1 MPIIDQLFTQLI
13 ELGGS
18 DLHLSQGQPAKI
30 RVHGSIKPISE
41 DYLTADTME
50 TMMREI
56 CEPRAW
62 ERYVERG
69 DLDFAYEMDADHRF
83 RCNYLKQQNGYAC
96 VFRII
101 PTKIASLES
110 LGIPPVVKEFGH
122 LRSGLVLVT
131 GPTGSGK
138 STTLAALLDYINVN
152 FRRHIITI
160 EEPIEFVHRNKRS
173 IITQRE
179 VPIQTPS
186 FADGLR
192 AALRQ
197 DADICLVGEMRDLET
212 ISLALTAAETGLLV
226 FGTLHTNNARKTVD
240 RIIDVFPSDQQSQVR
255 TMLAA
260 SLKGVVAQL
269 LMKKADGK
277 GRVAVNEVMV
287 STPAVGAIIREGAT
301 QKLYDVIIGGKAEGM
316 QFMDDSIWS
325 KLRDGYVSPME
336 AYMKA
341 IDKNRF
347 KAFLPPEM
355 QAIANAGGGAENKK

>member
-1 MPIIDQLFTQLI
+1 MPIIDQLFEQLI
-13 ELGGS
+13 QLGGS
-18 DLHLSQGQPAKI
+18 DLHLSQGQPPKI
-30 RVHGSIKPISE
+30 RVHGSIRPIAE
-41 DYLTADTME
+41 EILTAASME

-62 ERYVERG
+62 ERYLEKG
-69 DLDFAYEMDADHRF
+69 DLDFAYEMDAEHRF
-83 RCNYLKQQNGYAC
+83 RCNFLRQQNGYAA

-101 PTKIASLES
+101 PTKIASLET

-138 STTLAALLDYINVN
+138 STTLAALLDYINSN

-160 EEPIEFVHRNKRS
+160 EEPIEFVHRNKKS

-197 DADICLVGEMRDLET
+197 DADIVLVGEMRDLET

-240 RIIDVFPSDQQSQVR
+240 RIIDVFPADQQSQVR

-277 GRVAVNEVMV
+277 GRVAVNEIMV

-325 KLRDGYVSPME
+325 KLRDGFVSPME

-347 KAFLPPEM
+347 KAFLPPEQ
-355 QAIANAGGGAENKK
+355 QAIANAGGGEAKK

>member
-1 MPIIDQLFTQLI
+1 MPIIDNLFRKLI

-18 DLHLSQGQPAKI
+18 DLHLSQGQPPKV
-30 RVHGSIKPISE
+30 RVHGGIRPIADE
-41 DYLTADTME
+41 ILTGAAME

-62 ERYVERG
+62 DRYKEKG
-69 DLDFAYEMDADHRF
+69 DLDFAYEMDEDNRF
-83 RCNYLKQQNGYAC
+83 RCNYLKQQHGLAC

-101 PTKIASLES
+101 PTKIASLEQ

-122 LRSGLVLVT
+122 MRSGLVLVT

-138 STTLAALLDYINVN
+138 STTLAALLDYINTN

-160 EEPIEFVHRNKRS
+160 EEPIEFVHRNKKS

-179 VPIQTPS
+179 VPIQTPT

-192 AALRQ
+192 AALRE
-197 DADICLVGEMRDLET
+197 DADIVLVGEMRDLET

-260 SLKGVVAQL
+260 SLRGVVAQL
-269 LMKKADGK
+269 LMKKSDGK
-277 GRVAVNEVMV
+277 GRAAVNEIMV
-287 STPAVGAIIREGAT
+287 SNSAVSAIIREGAT
-301 QKLYDVIIGGKAEGM
+301 QKLYDVIIGGKSQGM
-316 QFMDDSIWS
+316 QFMDEAIWQ
-325 KLRDGYVSPME
+325 KLRDGYVTPME

-341 IDKNRF
+341 IDKQRF
-347 KAFLPPEM
+347 KNFLPPEE
-355 QAIANAGGGAENKK
+355 AEVANAGGGEANK

>member
-1 MPIIDQLFTQLI
+1 MPIIDQLFDQLI
-13 ELGGS
+13 QLGGS
-18 DLHLSQGQPAKI
+18 DLHLSQGQPPKI
-30 RVHGSIKPISE
+30 RVHGSIRPIAE
-41 DYLTADTME
+41 EVLTAASME

-62 ERYVERG
+62 ERYIEKG
-69 DLDFAYEMDADHRF
+69 DLDFAYEMDAEHRF
-83 RCNYLKQQNGYAC
+83 RCNYLKQQNGYAA

-138 STTLAALLDYINVN
+138 STTLAALLDYINTN

-160 EEPIEFVHRNKRS
+160 EEPIEFVHRNKKS

-197 DADICLVGEMRDLET
+197 DADIALVGEMRDLET

-240 RIIDVFPSDQQSQVR
+240 RIIDVFPADQQSQVR

-277 GRVAVNEVMV
+277 GRVAVNEIMV

-301 QKLYDVIIGGKAEGM
+301 QKLYDVIIGGKADGM
-316 QFMDDSIWS
+316 QFMDDSIWG
-325 KLRDGYVSPME
+325 KLRDGFVSPME

-341 IDKNRF
+341 IDKGRF

-355 QAIANAGGGAENKK
+355 QALANAGGGEAKK